1 MEPTLGIM
9 ALCVTMVGVLVWI
22 VKNQQG
28 TINNHLHHLQSSVDS
43 LPCNRKKTCPEGLD
57 GD

>member
-28 TINNHLHHLQSSVDS
+28 TINNHLHHL
-43 LPCNRKKTCPEGLD
+43 P
-57 GD
+57 